1 MFFPIPE
8 DAHLLGSPTYQ
19 FFLIAILAFCGV
31 GVFMAVSVAII
42 LYDCRVFYMV
52 TLYYDFYILEDA
64 HLLGSPTYQFF
75 LIAILAFCGVGVFMA
90 VSVAIIYLVRKIKHD
105 DRRRN
110 TIELENNAEL
120 GMYYYQ
126 CSDYSSDNCST
137 YTSHS
142 QLSEDGYT
150 GARGLF
156 SDDDAL
162 PMVGAGS
169 LVQPPQQC
177 LVYNRLSSN
186 PSSYNGSTKEDSA
199 APFSMTNHSRVYDS
213 TTCHP
218 PYESTSCHPPY
229 ESTTCHP
236 QPTDPLRYGTF
247 HGVDNQ
253 CFADSEQ
260 PHSGSQPHPGN
271 QEPHSEVYAPM
282 DKHGLLKTKKK
293 DKRPVSK

>member
-1 MFFPIPE
+1 
-8 DAHLLGSPTYQ
+8 
-19 FFLIAILAFCGV
+19 
-31 GVFMAVSVAII
+31 
-42 LYDCRVFYMV
+42 
-52 TLYYDFYILEDA
+52 
-64 HLLGSPTYQFF
+64 
-75 LIAILAFCGVGVFMA
+75 MA

-105 DRRRN
+105 NRRRN

-142 QLSEDGYT
+142 QLSEDGC
-150 GARGLF
+150 GGGRGLF
-156 SDDDAL
+156 SDDDSIPRL
-162 PMVGAGS
+162 GAGS
-169 LVQPPQQC
+169 HVQPPQQC

-186 PSSYNGSTKEDSA
+186 SSSYTGETKNNSA
-199 APFSMTNHSRVYDS
+199 APFTMTNHSRVYDS
-213 TTCHP
+213 T
-218 PYESTSCHPPY
+218 S
-229 ESTTCHP
+229 CHP

-260 PHSGSQPHPGN
+260 PHSGNQQPY
-271 QEPHSEVYAPM
+271 SEGHDSM

-293 DKRPVSK
+293 DKKPVSK